1 MLPASTLIKIEP
13 GIMKAYSGTTTSAE
27 RVDERQLRR
36 QPMLCMQA
44 RPGQLH
50 PRQTAT
56 GNAASRPQ
64 SGNAGPGLTCRKMCD
79 ASSRAATCTA

>member
-44 RPGQLH
+44 RP
-50 PRQTAT
+50 RQTAT
-56 GNAASRPQ
+56 GNTASRPQ
-64 SGNAGPGLTCRKMCD
+64 SENAGPGLTCRKMCD